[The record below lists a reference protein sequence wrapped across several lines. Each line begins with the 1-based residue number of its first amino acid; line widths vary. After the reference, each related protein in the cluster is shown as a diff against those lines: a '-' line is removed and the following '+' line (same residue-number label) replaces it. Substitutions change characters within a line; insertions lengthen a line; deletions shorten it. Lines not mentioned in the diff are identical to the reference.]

1 MKQRS
6 FSADP
11 VQVAAHAAEFIKS
24 HRSRKIITCL
34 KHFPGHGSSR
44 EDSHLGLVDVTRIW
58 SDQELLPYRYLLDK
72 GLGDMV
78 MTAHTFNTSL
88 DPDYPA
94 TLSQKTVDGILRQ
107 RLGFDG
113 VVVSDDLYMGAI
125 VQHYSYETAVEKA
138 LDAGVD
144 LLVVANDKLYNPEVA
159 PRTIALIKQL
169 VDRGRISRERIDQA
183 CGRIIA
189 LKLKYLG
196 K

>member
-1 MKQRS
+1 MPQSSSK
-6 FSADP
+6 AI
-11 VQVAAHAAEFIKS
+11 AAE
-24 HRSRKIITCL
+24 RSLPALSISLVTAV
-34 KHFPGHGSSR
+34 PGGFASR
-44 EDSHLGLVDVTRIW
+44 VVDVTKFW

-169 VDRGRISRERIDQA
+169 VDRGRI
-183 CGRIIA
+183 IA
-189 LKLKYLG
+189 SALIRPVAAS
-196 K
+196 